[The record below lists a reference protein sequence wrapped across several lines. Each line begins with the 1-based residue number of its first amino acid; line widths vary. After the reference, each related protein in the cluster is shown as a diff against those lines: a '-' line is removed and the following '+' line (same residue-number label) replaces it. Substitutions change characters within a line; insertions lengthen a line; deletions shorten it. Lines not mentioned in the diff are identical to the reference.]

1 MFKFIK
7 GFCFG
12 GLFLYQKVILVN
24 FVMFLF
30 EYGWI
35 MMIELKVWVLC
46 LYVEKLIMYVKKGV
60 LYNWCEVFKKF
71 CDKDVVYI
79 LFVEIGLFFVDCDGG
94 YICIIKIEVCKG
106 DNVLMVVIELVWEK
120 MVILEVN

>member
-1 MFKFIK
+1 M
-7 GFCFG
+7 
-12 GLFLYQKVILVN
+12 VN